1 MADQNQPQPG
11 ANVPAAVNT
20 KKSNAERLRSA
31 MDAPSVQQTFQSV
44 LKSRTDSFKT
54 SLIELY
60 TNDSKLIQCDPGLVI
75 SEALKMAVMGLP
87 VNKTLG
93 FSWIIPY
100 KKRRQGA
107 DGKWQDVLIPQ
118 AQLGYKGILQLAI
131 RTGKYEYINAD
142 VVYEGELK
150 HKDKLTGEI
159 DLSGE
164 PTSSKVIGYFA
175 HLQTLDGFRKT
186 LYSTTDQVKAHAERY
201 SKNWDPTEKNNIWNT
216 NFDEMA
222 IKTVLRGLLSKWGLL
237 SPELEQ
243 ALADDIKSDSK
254 IGDSVQDE
262 IDQHANTVFTDFN
275 DVTDSQGNQVDPD
288 TGEVKSQQLAQGD
301 PQITIP
307 LDNKPAE
314 PVTRRGRP
322 AGSTNK
328 PKEQQAPNPSGG
340 EEPPTWN

>member
-11 ANVPAAVNT
+11 ANVPAAPNS
-20 KKSNAERLRSA
+20 KKSNAERLTKA
-31 MDAPSVQQTFQSV
+31 MDAPSVVQRFHSV
-44 LKSRTDSFKT
+44 LASRTDSFKT

-60 TNDSKLIQCDPGLVI
+60 TNDSKLSQCEPALVI
-75 SEALKMAVMGLP
+75 SEALKMAVLGLP

-100 KKRRQGA
+100 QKSVQVNGQ
-107 DGKWQDVLIPQ
+107 WQKVLIPS
-118 AQLGYKGILQLAI
+118 AQIGYKGYLQLAI
-131 RTGKYEYINAD
+131 RTNEYRYINAD
-142 VVYEGELK
+142 VVYKGELK
-150 HKDKLTGEI
+150 KKDKLTGEI
-159 DLSGE
+159 DLTGEPESGE
-164 PTSSKVIGYFA
+164 VIGYFA
-175 HLQTLDGFRKT
+175 HLETLEGFRKT
-186 LYSTTDQVKAHAERY
+186 LFSTTDQVKAHAERY
-201 SKNWDPTEKNNIWNT
+201 SKSWDPTDKKSIWNT

-222 IKTVLRGLLSKWGLL
+222 TKTVLRALLSKWGLL

-243 ALADDIKSDSK
+243 ALAEDIKTDSK

-328 PKEQQAPNPSGG
+328 AKEQQAPDPGNEGG
-340 EEPPTWN
+340 PPKW